1 MVSEII
7 EHLLLTHRRPVQREP
22 ARLRCL
28 VTVRTTR
35 VRFRVITG
43 ACVVPGSFSASA
55 PQGLIEAY
63 RANVSPALVRVA
75 ATSLL
80 CPVLPSSEAVSE
92 TERAGWVALGKVTF
106 QVFLNFQRARHSFL
120 PDQGSETPGGAP

>member
-1 MVSEII
+1 M
-7 EHLLLTHRRPVQREP
+7 
-22 ARLRCL
+22 
-28 VTVRTTR
+28 
-35 VRFRVITG
+35 
-43 ACVVPGSFSASA
+43 PGSFSAGA

-106 QVFLNFQRARHSFL
+106 QVSLNFQRARHSFL

>member
-43 ACVVPGSFSASA
+43 ACVVPGSFSAGA

-80 CPVLPSSEAVSE
+80 CPVLPSSEA
-92 TERAGWVALGKVTF
+92 ERAGWVALGKVTF
-106 QVFLNFQRARHSFL
+106 QVSLNFQRARHSFL